1 MQLRVV
7 TPMGSKVDTNSTQVT
22 VPGELGD
29 MGILPGHRALL
40 SGLGIGVLSYTTDGA
55 TAYLA
60 VNGGYVEVDDA
71 GVIVVTETA
80 ETPGEI
86 DVERARTALARTQKE
101 AASLE
106 ADATAELARVNAS
119 IRRAENRI
127 DVAKLAKPSMPNQ

>member
-1 MQLRVV
+1 MQ
-7 TPMGSKVDTNSTQVT
+7 NQVALI
-22 VPGELGD
+22 VSGKFD
-29 MGILPGHRALL
+29 ILEGRALL

-86 DVERARTALARTQKE
+86 DVERARTALARIQKE

-106 ADATAELARVNAS
+106 ADAAAELARVNAS
-119 IRRAENRI
+119 IQRAENRI

>member
-7 TPMGSKVDTNSTQVT
+7 TPMGSKIDTVIAQVT

-40 SGLGIGVLSYTTDGA
+40 SGLGVGVLSYTVDST
-55 TAYLA
+55 TSYLA
-60 VNGGYVEVDDA
+60 VNGGYVEADED

-86 DVERARTALARTQKE
+86 DVERAKTALGRCQSE

-106 ADATAELARVNAS
+106 PDALAEQARVAAS

-127 DVAKLAKPSMPNQ
+127 EVAKMVKPSVPN

>member
-7 TPMGSKVDTNSTQVT
+7 TPMGSKVEAVVSQVT

-40 SGLGIGVLSYTTDGA
+40 SSLGIGALSYTADGA
-55 TAYLA
+55 IAYLA